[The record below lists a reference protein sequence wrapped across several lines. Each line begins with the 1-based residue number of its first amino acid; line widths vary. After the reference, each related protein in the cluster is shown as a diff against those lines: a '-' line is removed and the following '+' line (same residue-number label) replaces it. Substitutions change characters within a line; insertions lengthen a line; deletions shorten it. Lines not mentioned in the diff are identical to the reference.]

1 MALRSLPKDKKCV
14 SIPEC
19 YIYTHFQGFK
29 DLTANQIRLRCD
41 WCRDDKL
48 YMRYHDEEWGKPL
61 FDNQR
66 LFEFLVLETAQAG
79 LSWITILQRRENY
92 RVAFDA
98 FDVDMIASYDE
109 KKRQSVLADSGI
121 IRNRLKI
128 DSAINNAGKIVDMR
142 NSGTSLSEY
151 LWRFV
156 DGQPVQNH
164 FSRLSD
170 IPASTDVSKKMS
182 RDMKRRGFSFTG
194 PTICY
199 AFMQATGMVNDHLTS
214 CFRYDECAQWKS

>member
-1 MALRSLPKDKKCV
+1 
-14 SIPEC
+14 
-19 YIYTHFQGFK
+19 
-29 DLTANQIRLRCD
+29 
-41 WCRDDKL
+41 
-48 YMRYHDEEWGKPL
+48 MRYHDEEWGKPL

-79 LSWITILQRRENY
+79 LSWITILRRRENY

-109 KKRQSVLADSGI
+109 KKRQSLLADSGI